1 MYVFES
7 VCRRHGGT
15 RSARGLLLIQI
26 MSDKTAIVLSLF
38 YIQKIEIFVDA
49 CPIDICTKSYYND
62 VV

>member
-1 MYVFES
+1 V
-7 VCRRHGGT
+7 
-15 RSARGLLLIQI
+15 LLIQI

-49 CPIDICTKSYYND
+49 CPIGICTKSYYND